1 MAAAYDPPNCKYSI
15 ENTNSMSSDTA
26 SSSADDPTLLW
37 KEVGESLLLSKKGM
51 SYVLILY

>member
-1 MAAAYDPPNCKYSI
+1 MLSAGI
-15 ENTNSMSSDTA
+15 E

-51 SYVLILY
+51 LNIHANAIYVSFVNLYVNFYTLH